1 MQSDAERTLSN
12 LHVLGA
18 LSHNDK
24 LLTNDDVFDIYQP
37 TALRGLLR
45 FWYGERR
52 AQNAM
57 HIRHHVHAA
66 MGYCRQSLEDADA
79 LGDAINAA
87 QAPESMRIRMDTA
100 AMQHF
105 RMLDA
110 LLRACNGLRN
120 LLQTYRD
127 DAAFSSQLALVVAE
141 VEDFVRIISSH
152 SAELRRRCV
161 AFAVPAGD
169 LYKSLP
175 P

>member
-37 TALRGLLR
+37 TALRGLVR

-52 AQNAM
+52 DQNAQR
-57 HIRHHVHAA
+57 IRHHVHAA
-66 MGYCRQSLEDADA
+66 VGYAKQALEDAEA
-79 LGDAINAA
+79 LGDAVSAA
-87 QAPESMRIRMDTA
+87 QAPESMRLRMDTA
-100 AMQHF
+100 ALQHF

-110 LLRACNGLRN
+110 LVRACAGLRN

-127 DAAFSSQLALVVAE
+127 DAAFSAQLALVVTE
-141 VEDFVRIISSH
+141 VEDFVRIIGSH
-152 SAELRRRCV
+152 SAALRRRCV
-161 AFAVPAGD
+161 ACAVPAGD
-169 LYKSLP
+169 LCKTLLP
-175 P
+175 